1 MHNDQAQLN
10 TWDEARRA
18 WLAAKAR
25 STARVYA
32 AAWRE
37 FFAWARVPPW
47 EASPKLAHAWAGRLR
62 AAGLAPGTVRLKLSA
77 LSSFYDYVGRLA
89 ISPAPTHTPLPG
101 WTAGQPN
108 PFEGVGRSRPVV
120 GRRARSLSRE
130 EVRAILAAVNPRRRT
145 GARDYALLLT
155 LLAAGR
161 HVSRVLGLRW
171 GDLEPLREG
180 GFLFTYPGPDGAPR
194 ATVLPDRC
202 YRAICAYLEL
212 DGRPPGQMAAGDYIF
227 QAINPAHARW
237 LPGHAGRPLEPN
249 RPLSRS
255 YANRILK
262 KYARRAG
269 VARNR
274 ANLHALRKV
283 GRTVD
288 W

>member
-77 LSSFYDYVGRLA
+77 LSSFYDYVGRLT

-145 GARDYALLLT
+145 D
-155 LLAAGR
+155 
-161 HVSRVLGLRW
+161 
-171 GDLEPLREG
+171 
-180 GFLFTYPGPDGAPR
+180 PGPDGAPR

-212 DGRPPGQMAAGDYIF
+212 DGRPPGQIATGDYIF
-227 QAINPAHARW
+227 QAINPARARW